1 MNSAYCRVLV
11 VDDQED
17 ARASLSEILEM
28 EGYVV
33 DTAGDGQEALEYLRA
48 GPLPDVMLLDLMM
61 PGMNG
66 WELRR
71 RQLADPDLEGV
82 PVVVVSG
89 ADLSEQKHSWLKAA
103 GYFVK
108 PIQIDQL
115 LEAVAAQCASPP
127 GSAAR
132 LKTR

>member
-1 MNSAYCRVLV
+1 MNKALCRVLV

-17 ARASLSEILEM
+17 ARISLTEILEM

-33 DTAGDGQEALEYLRA
+33 DTAGDGQEALDHLRA

-71 RQLADPDLEGV
+71 RQLADPHLVTV

-115 LEAVAAQCASPP
+115 LETVAAQCAAPP
-127 GSAAR
+127 DAATER
-132 LKTR
+132 TE

>member
-1 MNSAYCRVLV
+1 MSKALCRVLV

-17 ARASLSEILEM
+17 ARISLTEILEM

-33 DTAGDGQEALEYLRA
+33 DTAGDGQEALDHLRA

-71 RQLADPDLEGV
+71 RQLADPELVTV

-108 PIQIDQL
+108 PIQIDEL
-115 LEAVAAQCASPP
+115 LETVAAQCALP
-127 GSAAR
+127 SAATAEP
-132 LKTR
+132 KAE